1 VAPVWQQRL
10 ADLLEEY
17 PDAAD
22 ELRDWVQRLR
32 ADLPEPQQTWVHT
45 YIARDHAR
53 QYNAPHGSITITN
66 HPDATPT

>member
-1 VAPVWQQRL
+1 MEATCTSIRQQRL

-22 ELRDWVQRLR
+22 ELRDRVQRLR

-45 YIARDHAR
+45 YIARDPRTAVQRSTRLDHDH
-53 QYNAPHGSITITN
+53 QP
-66 HPDATPT
+66 P